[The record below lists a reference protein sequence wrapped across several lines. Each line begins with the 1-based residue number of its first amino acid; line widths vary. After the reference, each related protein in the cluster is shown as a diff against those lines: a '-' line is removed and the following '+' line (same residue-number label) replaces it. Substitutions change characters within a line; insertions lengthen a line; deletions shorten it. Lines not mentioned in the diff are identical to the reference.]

1 MVCKHGKTIRVF
13 TDSKGHARYRRKG
26 QNGSN
31 SHPKAGLSWTSLPIE
46 DAVSGSKSEEG
57 RKCSSDDEAES
68 GGAQKHARSSPPWAL
83 RRALGRGFRRV
94 LGKARGKRPP

>member
-1 MVCKHGKTIRVF
+1 VT
-13 TDSKGHARYRRKG
+13 
-26 QNGSN
+26 
-31 SHPKAGLSWTSLPIE
+31 E

-68 GGAQKHARSSPPWAL
+68 GGARKHARSSPPWAL
-83 RRALGRGFRRV
+83 QRALGRGFRRV